1 MEKESPRQ
9 LKVNRSLLKEL
20 ADIFLRQMPHLLPGG
35 MISVTAVRVSPDLS
49 VARVYLSFLAAP
61 DPAALLAQVIEHKSV
76 VRRHLGQR
84 IGKQARVVPEL
95 HFFHDNSA
103 AYAAHIDGL
112 LSGLDIKP
120 DNEE

>member
-76 VRRHLGQR
+76 IRRHLGQR

-103 AYAAHIDGL
+103 AYVAHIDGL

-120 DNEE
+120 ENE